1 MIRTLLRSL
10 LLGLALLCFFAAAF
24 ALGLDGLRLSSGAAA
39 GLTPLGEFWGQLDP
53 ESLEGARLVISPPIW
68 DRIGVWLLL
77 QPAVAVLC
85 AVGFF
90 LLILRPMPER
100 RRSLFS

>member
-1 MIRTLLRSL
+1 MIRTFIRSL
-10 LLGLALLCFFAAAF
+10 LLALALLCFVAAAF
-24 ALGLDGLRLSSGAAA
+24 ALGLDGLRLSAGNAG
-39 GLTPLGEFWGQLDP
+39 GLTPLGEFWSRLNP
-53 ESLEGARLVISPPIW
+53 ESLEKTRSVIALAVW

-85 AVGFF
+85 AVGCF

-100 RRSLFS
+100 RRTLFS